1 MKLRAIEVPYMS
13 GDPHHAACKGPARL
27 AAGSG
32 LPSSA
37 VEVEVGGAASHEA
50 AFAVNRALADR
61 VREVVADG
69 ETPLVLP
76 GCCDAAMGVLAGVEH
91 GRCGVVWIDAH
102 GDFNTPET
110 SPSGFL
116 PGMALAAIV
125 GHCHTEAWARMGDAT
140 PVAEDATLLL
150 GTRDLDPAERVR
162 LERSPART
170 IEWREGRP
178 LGDPLQAI
186 ETLARRVDDVYLH
199 IDLDGL
205 DPELV
210 PSVIPYRSPGGL
222 SLAQATDVIAA
233 VRARLRIVAATV
245 SYYSPEL
252 DVDDRTLRTALA
264 LISAIAG

>member
-1 MKLRAIEVPYMS
+1 MTLLAIEVPYMN
-13 GDPHHAACKGPARL
+13 GDPRHAACKGPARL
-27 AAGSG
+27 ASEAG
-32 LPSSA
+32 LRSA
-37 VEVEVGGAASHEA
+37 AVDVDVDGAAALEA
-50 AFAVNRALADR
+50 AFAVNRALAAR
-61 VREVVADG
+61 VREAVAHGD
-69 ETPLVLP
+69 TPLVLP

-91 GRCGVVWIDAH
+91 ARCGVVWIDAH

-125 GHCHTEAWARMGDAT
+125 GHCHAEAWATMGDAT
-140 PVAEDATLLL
+140 PVAEEATLLL
-150 GTRDLDPAERVR
+150 GTRDLDPAERIR

-170 IEWREGRP
+170 IEWRGGRP

-186 ETLARRVDDVYLH
+186 ESLAARVDDVYLH

-222 SLAQATDVIAA
+222 SLAQATGVIAA
-233 VRARLRIVAATV
+233 VRARLRLVAATV

-252 DVDDRTLRTALA
+252 DVDERTLRTALA
-264 LISAIAG
+264 LIAAIAG